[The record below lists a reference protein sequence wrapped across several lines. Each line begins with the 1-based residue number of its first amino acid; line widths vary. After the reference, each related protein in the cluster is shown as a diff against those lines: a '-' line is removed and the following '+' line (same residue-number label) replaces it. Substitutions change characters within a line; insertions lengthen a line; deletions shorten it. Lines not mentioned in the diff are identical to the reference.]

1 MLTCSY
7 QEMAGFRVLL
17 SSNPVE
23 LRAAMPHIT
32 IEAEYGDVVVTGSL
46 ATFAHHG
53 SRAGNPAPCVDPR
66 VEALGNGLGWL
77 TAHSLDPGA
86 AIIIGISHFDL
97 DTLGGLL
104 RVMWI
109 SGGCGSD
116 EFWALAAQTDVHGP
130 HTLDRAHPC
139 YDQLA
144 AFWAWS
150 EQNRLYAPRDGSVL
164 NVTENIKAAVAAL
177 RRCIGRDPEMIAAG
191 ADLLAREDTLNSA
204 SYCESR
210 SGVIKRVSGSFTN
223 HMYSTPAGEAMRAV
237 VALNESQ
244 NSITVSF
251 ATPIPGVSA
260 KDIVQI
266 MWGSEA
272 GGRDVIAGSPRN
284 RKMDET
290 DLAHAYDVVIK
301 AVLGIE

>member
-1 MLTCSY
+1 MY
-7 QEMAGFRVLL
+7 QEMGGFRILL

-32 IEAEYGDVVVTGSL
+32 IEAEYGDEVVTGSL

-53 SRAGNPAPCVDPR
+53 SRSGNPAPCVDPR
-66 VEALGNGLGWL
+66 AEALGSGLGWL
-77 TAHSLDPGA
+77 ASHSLDPGA
-86 AIIIGISHFDL
+86 AFIIGISHFDL

-109 SGGCGSD
+109 GNGRGSY
-116 EFWALAAQTDVHGP
+116 EFWALAAQADVHGP
-130 HTLDRAHPC
+130 HTLDRNHPN

-150 EQNRLYAPRDGSVL
+150 EANRIYAPRDGSVL
-164 NVTENIKAAVAAL
+164 NITEKVKEALMAL
-177 RRCIGRDPEMIAAG
+177 RGCIGRDPELIAAG
-191 ADLLAREDTLNSA
+191 AALLAREDSLNSA
-204 SYCESR
+204 SYCESS

-244 NSITVSF
+244 DSITISF
-251 ATPIPGVSA
+251 ATPIPGISA
-260 KDIVQI
+260 KDIVQSL
-266 MWGSEA
+266 WGPEA

-284 RKMDET
+284 RKMDKA
-290 DLAHAYDVVIK
+290 DLAVAYATVVK
-301 AVLGIE
+301 AVLGID